1 MIRSS
6 RIHVLSA
13 LAVAVML
20 PIAAYAAQGTAKS
33 SATATKAPATHAMS
47 ATATTHHHS
56 ARLASHTKRAAAVD
70 INSASKEDLMKLP
83 GITDEVAEK
92 IIAGRPYKTKTEL
105 TKKNVLTKA
114 EYSKVRSRVVAK
126 QETKAPEAKSMES
139 TPETKAPETK
149 APDAK

>member
-6 RIHVLSA
+6 RIHMLSA

-20 PIAAYAAQGTAKS
+20 PVAAYAAQGTAKS
-33 SATATKAPATHAMS
+33 STTAPKAS
-47 ATATTHHHS
+47 ATQATSAKHAAHP
-56 ARLASHTKRAAAVD
+56 ARLASKTKRAPAVD

-114 EYSKVRSRVVAK
+114 EYSKVRSHVIAK
-126 QETKAPEAKSMES
+126 QEAKAPEAKSMS
-139 TPETKAPETK
+139 TPETKAPDSK
-149 APDAK
+149 